1 MNRTHIAD
9 LCDQIVSRLHAL
21 GRPTDDLFLAGLTS
35 EEICEA
41 TVIFPFM
48 LPDSVLA
55 LYEWRNGT
63 IRSGRDSDF
72 FPGWRFVS
80 LTEAMERYSVLYDPI
95 DNLWSDR
102 WFPLFSS
109 PDISTYGVACK
120 DVSRD
125 DGEVVAYEYTLGADV
140 EFESLEAM
148 LETILKAYETGVYY
162 LDEKGQLEVGEPTYD
177 DQGHLVGV
185 DMSRFND
192 IAKRF
197 NPHLDRDSR

>member
-1 MNRTHIAD
+1 MNPPHIVD
-9 LCDQIVSRLHAL
+9 LCDQIVSRNYAL
-21 GRPTDDLFLAGLTS
+21 GRPTADLFLAGLTS
-35 EEICEA
+35 EEIREA
-41 TVIFPFM
+41 TVSFPFA

-109 PDISTYGVACK
+109 PDISTYRVACK
-120 DVSRD
+120 DVTGD
-125 DGEVVAYEYTLGADV
+125 DGEVVAYEYMLGAEV
-140 EFESLEAM
+140 AFESLETM
-148 LETILKAYETGVYY
+148 LDTILKACETGV
-162 LDEKGQLEVGEPTYD
+162 ERRPMG
-177 DQGHLVGV
+177 
-185 DMSRFND
+185 
-192 IAKRF
+192 
-197 NPHLDRDSR
+197 